1 MIEIENELLILE
13 RYNLTAEEWFVLRLL
28 ILASVDEGRD
38 TYIKQYMKLPTA
50 GNLRDILVS
59 LQNKSVILKTYKI
72 PNKGEKFNPEDVDLN
87 KNFMKAFYKCSG
99 VLGKELFEEYPATL
113 ETRGK
118 LLFLNNITKG
128 YKDMEELCF
137 DYGRIIKFNP
147 ETHKEVMELLKF
159 GKENNLICYG
169 IVEFIKSYKWL
180 TIKKMKEDG
189 SYVGMSF
196 DNITSI

>member
-28 ILASVDEGRD
+28 ILASVDEGKD

>member
-1 MIEIENELLILE
+1 LIEIENELLILE

-28 ILASVDEGRD
+28 ILASVDEGKD